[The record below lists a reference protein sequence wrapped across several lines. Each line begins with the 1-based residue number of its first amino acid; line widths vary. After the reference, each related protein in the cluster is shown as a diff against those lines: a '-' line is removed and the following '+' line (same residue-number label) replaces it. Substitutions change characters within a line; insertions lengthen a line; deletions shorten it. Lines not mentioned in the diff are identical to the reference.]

1 MTANL
6 QSHAQMISLSMFNN
20 KGGVGKT
27 TLTCNLASLLS
38 TKYNKRVLIIDCD
51 PQCNSTQLIM
61 GESYATSLYW
71 DHADANGVTTIKDIL
86 QKIEDG
92 DSDIN
97 ANIVPVKSSQN
108 RFQVDLIP
116 GHPALSIVEDRLGA
130 AWHSL
135 KGGDL
140 GGIRQTNWSTALCK
154 VIQPRYDIVF
164 FDLGPSLGALNRSI
178 LIGCDRFVTPM
189 GTDIFSILGVRNIG
203 EWLKSWTDLY
213 EHALVLCEKG
223 APNRI
228 GNYPISQSLQI
239 KHGFSGYTLQQ
250 YITKSKQGIRRP
262 TKAYEEIIN
271 NVPAEVASALGAFWG
286 SSNDFSGAKLGDI
299 PHLYSLIPLAQ
310 SVSAPIMSL
319 KSLDGLV
326 GSQFQQRDEY
336 VNILTNLAEN
346 LMANLTSAAAP

>member
-1 MTANL
+1 MTIATIQPKNE
-6 QSHAQMISLSMFNN
+6 MISLSMFNN

-27 TLTCNLASLLS
+27 TLTCNLASLLA
-38 TKYNKRVLIIDCD
+38 TRFNKRILLIDCD
-51 PQCNSTQLIM
+51 PQCNSTQLVM

-71 DHADANGVTTIKDIL
+71 DKADSKGVTTIKDIL

-97 ANIVPVKSSQN
+97 DKITPIKSSAN
-108 RFQVDLIP
+108 RFQIDLIP
-116 GHPALSIVEDRLGA
+116 GHPALSIIEDRLGA

-140 GGIRQTNWSTALCK
+140 GGIRQTNWSTALCRVLK
-154 VIQPRYDIVF
+154 DRYDFIF

-178 LIGCDRFVTPM
+178 LIGCERFVTPM

-203 EWLKSWTDLY
+203 EWLKSWAGIY
-213 EHALVLCEKG
+213 ENALDLCEKATPG
-223 APNRI
+223 RI
-228 GNYPISQSLQI
+228 ASYPISTSLSI
-239 KHGFSGYTLQQ
+239 KSGFSGYTLQQ

-271 NVPAEVASALGAFWG
+271 NVPNEVNNSLGPFWG
-286 SSNDFSGAKLGDI
+286 SSNAFSTAKLGDV

-310 SVSAPIMSL
+310 TVSSPIISL
-319 KSLDGLV
+319 KAQDGLV

-336 VNILTNLAEN
+336 EKILSSLTNQLLRN
-346 LMANLTSAAAP
+346 LGI

>member
-1 MTANL
+1 
-6 QSHAQMISLSMFNN
+6 MISLSMFNN

-27 TLTCNLASLLS
+27 TLTCNLASLLA
-38 TKYNKRVLIIDCD
+38 TRYNKRVLVVDCD

-61 GESYATSLYW
+61 GEAYATSLYW

-92 DSDIN
+92 DSDII
-97 ANIVPVKSSQN
+97 ANIVPVMSSGN

-116 GHPALSIVEDRLGA
+116 GHPALSIVEDRLGS

-140 GGIRQTNWSTALCK
+140 GGIRQTNWSTALCRLLG
-154 VIQPRYDIVF
+154 QRYDLTF

-203 EWLKSWTDLY
+203 EWLKSWTQIY
-213 EHALVLCEKG
+213 ENALTLCEKSS
-223 APNRI
+223 PNRMV
-228 GNYPISQSLQI
+228 NYPISHILAVKS
-239 KHGFSGYTLQQ
+239 GFSGYTLQQ

-271 NVPAEVASALGAFWG
+271 NVPAEVAAALKDFWG
-286 SSNDFSGAKLGDI
+286 PSKDFTNAKLGDI

-319 KSLDGLV
+319 KSQDGLV

-336 VNILTNLAEN
+336 VSILTNLANN
-346 LMANLTSAAAP
+346 LMNNLASQPAAQYGMG

>member
-1 MTANL
+1 MKSSKKNEV
-6 QSHAQMISLSMFNN
+6 ISLSMFNN

-38 TKYNKRVLIIDCD
+38 TEYGKRVLVIDCD

-61 GESYATSLYW
+61 GEGYATSLYW
-71 DHADANGVTTIKDIL
+71 DHADSNGVTTVKDIL

-92 DSDIN
+92 DSDIDE
-97 ANIVPVKSSQN
+97 NIVPVKSSEN

-116 GHPALSIVEDRLGA
+116 GHPALSIIEDRLGA

-154 VIQPRYDIVF
+154 VMRNRYDLVF

-178 LIGCDRFVTPM
+178 LIGCNRFVTPM
-189 GTDIFSILGVRNIG
+189 GTDIFSILGIRNIG
-203 EWLKSWTDLY
+203 EWLRSWTGLY
-213 EHALVLCEKG
+213 ENALNLCER
-223 APNRI
+223 ATPDRLQ
-228 GNYPISQSLQI
+228 NYPIATKLSI
-239 KHGFSGYTLQQ
+239 KSGFSGYTLQQ

-262 TKAYEEIIN
+262 TRAYEEIIN
-271 NVPAEVASALGAFWG
+271 NVPAEVEKSLGQFWG
-286 SSNDFSGAKLGDI
+286 STNKFENAKLGDI

-310 SVSAPIMSL
+310 TVSAPIMSL
-319 KSLDGLV
+319 RSQDGLV

-336 VNILTNLAEN
+336 VSILTNLANN
-346 LMANLTSAAAP
+346 LMSNLDSPVVE

>member
-1 MTANL
+1 
-6 QSHAQMISLSMFNN
+6 MISLSMFNN

-27 TLTCNLASLLS
+27 TLTCNLASLLA
-38 TKYNKRVLIIDCD
+38 THYDKRVLVIDCD

-61 GESYATSLYW
+61 GETYATSLYW

-92 DSDIN
+92 DSDIIS
-97 ANIVPVKSSQN
+97 NIVPVMSSGN
-108 RFQVDLIP
+108 RFRVDLIP

-140 GGIRQTNWSTALCK
+140 GGIRQTNWSTALCRLLE
-154 VIQPRYDIVF
+154 QRYDLIF

-203 EWLKSWTDLY
+203 EWLKSWTEIY
-213 EHALVLCEKG
+213 ENALVLCEKS
-223 APNRI
+223 APNRLA
-228 GNYPISQSLQI
+228 NYPISHALPI
-239 KHGFSGYTLQQ
+239 KSGFSGYTLQQ

-271 NVPAEVASALGAFWG
+271 NVPSEVAAALKDFW
-286 SSNDFSGAKLGDI
+286 SSNKDFSSAKLGDI

-310 SVSAPIMSL
+310 SVSAPIVSL
-319 KSLDGLV
+319 KSQDGLV

-336 VNILTNLAEN
+336 VAILTNLANN
-346 LMANLTSAAAP
+346 LMKNLASQLAT

>member
-1 MTANL
+1 MLPVSSPSKAG
-6 QSHAQMISLSMFNN
+6 MISLSMFNN

-38 TKYNKRVLIIDCD
+38 TKYNKRVLVIDCD

-61 GESYATSLYW
+61 GENYATSLYW
-71 DHADANGVTTIKDIL
+71 ENADSNGVTTVKDIL

-97 ANIVPVKSSQN
+97 EKIVPVKSSAN
-108 RFQVDLIP
+108 RFRVDLIP
-116 GHPALSIVEDRLGA
+116 GHPSLSIIEDRLGA

-140 GGIRQTNWSTALCK
+140 GGIRQTNWSTALCRL
-154 VIQPRYDIVF
+154 IQDRYDYVF

-178 LIGCDRFVTPM
+178 LIGCDHFVTPM
-189 GTDIFSILGVRNIG
+189 GTDIFSILGIRNIG
-203 EWLKSWTDLY
+203 EWLGSWTGLY
-213 EHALVLCEKG
+213 ENALELCEK
-223 APNRI
+223 ATPNRVK
-228 GNYPISQSLQI
+228 NYPITVSLSI
-239 KHGFSGYTLQQ
+239 KKGFSGYTLQQ

-271 NVPAEVASALGAFWG
+271 NVPAEVEKSLGHYWG
-286 SSNDFSGAKLGDI
+286 SSNEFAAAKLGDI

-310 SVSAPIMSL
+310 TVAAPIISL
-319 KSLDGLV
+319 KSHDGLV

-336 VNILTNLAEN
+336 VSILTGLAEN
-346 LMANLTSAAAP
+346 LISNVSNS

>member
-1 MTANL
+1 MT
-6 QSHAQMISLSMFNN
+6 SLSMFNN

-38 TKYNKRVLIIDCD
+38 TRYGKRVLVIDCD

-71 DHADANGVTTIKDIL
+71 NNADSDGVTTVKDIL
-86 QKIEDG
+86 QRIEDG

-97 ANIVPVKSSQN
+97 EDIVPVKSEKN
-108 RFQVDLIP
+108 RFHVDLIP
-116 GHPALSIVEDRLGA
+116 GHPALSIIEDRLGA

-140 GGIRQTNWSTALCK
+140 GGIRQTNWSTALCR
-154 VIQPRYDIVF
+154 VIEKNYDLAF

-178 LIGCDRFVTPM
+178 LIGCNRFVTPM

-203 EWLKSWTDLY
+203 EWLRSWAGLY
-213 EHALVLCEKG
+213 ENALSLCEKATPG
-223 APNRI
+223 RI
-228 GNYPISQSLQI
+228 KNYPISTSLSI
-239 KHGFSGYTLQQ
+239 KTGFAGYTLQQ

-262 TKAYEEIIN
+262 TRAYEEIIN
-271 NVPAEVASALGAFWG
+271 NVPGEVKNSLGGFWG
-286 SSNDFSGAKLGDI
+286 RNDNFDSAKLGDI

-310 SVSAPIMSL
+310 TVAAPIMSL
-319 KSLDGLV
+319 RSQDGLV

-336 VNILTNLAEN
+336 TTILTNLANNLILNLEN
-346 LMANLTSAAAP
+346 PRDNG